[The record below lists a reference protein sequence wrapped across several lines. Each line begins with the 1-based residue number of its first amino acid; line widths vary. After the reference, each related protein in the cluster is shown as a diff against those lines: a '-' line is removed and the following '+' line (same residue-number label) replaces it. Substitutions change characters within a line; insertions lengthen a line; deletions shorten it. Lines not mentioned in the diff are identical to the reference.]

1 VDEEARVQVPVAAL
15 HDGPMPFLLDQDL
28 LDLIPA
34 VGAEGAG
41 ADAQVVQPLL
51 NNVNGNLA
59 VAQPRVR

>member
-1 VDEEARVQVPVAAL
+1 MEEEARVQVPVIAL

-34 VGAEGAG
+34 VGADRAG

-51 NNVNGNLA
+51 NNVNGNPV
-59 VAQPRVR
+59 VA